1 MCIVNLY
8 MEIVLISFLFLVL
21 VYLLNFLHIVSD
33 CVTNNKIRLGLCFH
47 FFGWLLLRNNLWL
60 SFLFDHRFIHFGFSL
75 FLHLLIFRRLHN
87 FRIRFNRSLCSFRF
101 HCGLFLHLS
110 LLFHYFRRGLRLL
123 RIIGCRVGHS
133 GRTSLRG
140 VSLSLRVMGCTFVTA
155 NIIERWQVTST
166 SLMNRDRAFLNFY
179 DVRLIRLMLLKF
191 SHEFVF
197 VQVGLESKYFL
208 CNLLVVSLDTF

>member
-1 MCIVNLY
+1 
-8 MEIVLISFLFLVL
+8 
-21 VYLLNFLHIVSD
+21 
-33 CVTNNKIRLGLCFH
+33 
-47 FFGWLLLRNNLWL
+47 LLRL
-60 SFLFDHRFIHFGFSL
+60 
-75 FLHLLIFRRLHN
+75 
-87 FRIRFNRSLCSFRF
+87 
-101 HCGLFLHLS
+101 
-110 LLFHYFRRGLRLL
+110 
-123 RIIGCRVGHS
+123 IGCRVGHS